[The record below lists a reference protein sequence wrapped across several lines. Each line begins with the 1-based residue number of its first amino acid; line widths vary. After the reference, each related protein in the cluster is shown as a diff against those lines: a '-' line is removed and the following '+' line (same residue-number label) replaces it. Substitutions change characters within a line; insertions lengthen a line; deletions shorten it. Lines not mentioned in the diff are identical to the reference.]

1 MVKHGSKATDF
12 RNKKVKVG
20 KKQVKS
26 LSDTQIDVK
35 SKKLIV
41 PAQQQI
47 TIHIDQGDQ
56 REVLASHMVGDLS
69 LHFSLSSS
77 TLFDHLCFLSHHL
90 HRDNYRTT
98 QPQTE
103 PMRSSLL
110 ELSSPSAKVQSVS

>member
-56 REVLASHMVGDLS
+56 REVLASHMVGDLF

-77 TLFDHLCFLSHHL
+77 TLFDHLCFLCTETIIAL
-90 HRDNYRTT
+90 H
-98 QPQTE
+98 
-103 PMRSSLL
+103 SL
-110 ELSSPSAKVQSVS
+110 